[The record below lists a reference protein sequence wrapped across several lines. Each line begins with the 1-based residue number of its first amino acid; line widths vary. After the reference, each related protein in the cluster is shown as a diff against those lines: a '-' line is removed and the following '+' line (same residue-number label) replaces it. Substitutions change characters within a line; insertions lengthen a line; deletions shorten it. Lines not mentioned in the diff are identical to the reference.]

1 MRRIVGIALLCLAII
16 IMASC
21 SPIRSNSEL
30 ACDSSIS
37 RYEVIGFLP
46 YWVQGYQPKYDYLS
60 HIAWFAVDV
69 GQDGIVNNA
78 YGWPPAKLVDEA
90 HSHNVKVIL
99 TATCFAP
106 DIIDSVLAYHQEEL
120 THNLLGLVENGRG
133 DGIVIDFEGI
143 RTVNT
148 YTGEYND
155 ALLVE
160 FMQNLNYE
168 FKQENSDYY
177 ISMCVGA
184 EDWNSVFDCSNL
196 SSSLDSFFIMAYDY
210 HWETSAVAGAVSPL
224 RGNSMN
230 VMSTLD
236 YYLSQSN
243 SEKFVLGLP
252 LYGLQWHTHS
262 GDRGSQTILYA
273 DNQVLTKTVMIDE
286 AVRNARKYGY
296 LWDEETETPWYR
308 YEENGQWY
316 QGWFD
321 DVCSLRLKYR
331 LALHNEL
338 RGIGFWALG
347 YEGDYTE
354 VYAAWCEEASGWA
367 GIYD

>member
-1 MRRIVGIALLCLAII
+1 MGRIVATALLCLAIGV
-16 IMASC
+16 MASC
-21 SPIRSNSEL
+21 FPSESSPESP
-30 ACDSSIS
+30 CDSSIS

-46 YWVQGYQPKYDYLS
+46 YWLQGYRPEYDYLS

-69 GQDGIVNNA
+69 GSDGIIDNPH
-78 YGWPPAKLVDEA
+78 GWPPANLVDEA
-90 HSHNVKVIL
+90 HSHDVKMIL
-99 TATCFAP
+99 TAACFDP
-106 DIIDSVLAYHQEEL
+106 DAIDSVLAYHQDEVA
-120 THNLLGLVENGRG
+120 HSLLLLVENGSG

-143 RTVNT
+143 RTVNI

-160 FMQNLNYE
+160 FMQNLNGT
-168 FKQENSDYY
+168 FKQANSDHY
-177 ISMCVGA
+177 ISICLGA
-184 EDWNSVFDCSNL
+184 VDRNNVFDCSSL
-196 SSSLDSFFIMAYDY
+196 SPSVDSFFIMAYDY
-210 HWETSAVAGAVSPL
+210 HWQTSTVAGAVSPL
-224 RGNSMN
+224 RRNSTN

-236 YYLSQSN
+236 HYLSQAN
-243 SEKFVLGLP
+243 PDKFVLGLP
-252 LYGLQWHTHS
+252 LYGFEWRTNS

-273 DNQVLTKTVMIDE
+273 DDQVLTKTVMIDE

-308 YEENGQWY
+308 YEENGQWH

-367 GIYD
+367 GIHD